1 MLTSHLSTW
10 LLPRRS
16 CMGAHMCVWVHTCV
30 YGCTHVCMGA
40 HMCVWVHTCVY
51 ECTHVCMGAHM
62 CVWVH
67 TCVNGC
73 THVCMGAHMC
83 VWVHT
88 SAHHLLHV
96 CACMC
101 RLYGCVDLSLSHPPS
116 LSLSCPHFCVCL
128 SLPAG
133 NIFDDL
139 PRQSCVLVVWV
150 RVLVSVLYGLYSRLR
165 IGRHRILRWL

>member
-67 TCVNGC
+67 TCVYEC
-73 THVCMGAHMC
+73 THLCTIYYMCVLACVVCMD
-83 VWVHT
+83 VSISLSPT
-88 SAHHLLHV
+88 PP
-96 CACMC
+96 
-101 RLYGCVDLSLSHPPS
+101 LSLSAVPTSMCAS
-116 LSLSCPHFCVCL
+116 LSPQVIFSTISRDNRACLLFECVCL
-128 SLPAG
+128 CLCYMDCTA
-133 NIFDDL
+133 DC
-139 PRQSCVLVVWV
+139 R
-150 RVLVSVLYGLYSRLR
+150 
-165 IGRHRILRWL
+165 